1 MKKIATLILC
11 FVISQLAFSQGKETI
26 EWVKVEGGTFL
37 MGCEKTEADCYPD
50 EEQHTVTLSTFYISK
65 YEITVEQFRYYCQQ
79 TGNQMPPAPHF
90 GWEDNAPIVNVTW
103 QQAYDYAKW
112 AGGRLPTE
120 AEWEYAA
127 RGGKYSKGYAY
138 SGSDDALEVGWCY
151 ENSNKTTHPVGEKKA
166 NELGLY
172 DMSGNAWEWCNDNY
186 EIYYYKNSPQKNPQG
201 PTTGI
206 GKVNRGGCY
215 NFDYRLMKNSHRRGS
230 GEESIG
236 TGTGFRIVK

>member
-50 EEQHTVTLSTFYISK
+50 EEQHAVTVSTFHISK
-65 YEITVEQFRYYCQQ
+65 YEITVEQFRYYCHQ
-79 TGNQMPPAPHF
+79 TGKEMPPAPNF
-90 GWEDNAPIVNVTW
+90 GWQDKAPIVNVTW

-127 RGGKYSKGYAY
+127 RGGKYSKGYTY
-138 SGSDDALEVGWCY
+138 SGGNDALEVGWCY

-201 PTTGI
+201 PATGI

-230 GEESIG
+230 GEESTG

>member
-90 GWEDNAPIVNVTW
+90 GWEDKAPIVNVTW
-103 QQAYDYAKW
+103 QQARDYAKW

-127 RGGKYSKGYAY
+127 RGGKHSKGYTY
-138 SGSDDALEVGWCY
+138 SGGNDAFEVGWCY
-151 ENSNKTTHPVGEKKA
+151 ENSDKKTHPVGEKKA

-230 GEESIG
+230 GDESIG

>member
-90 GWEDNAPIVNVTW
+90 GWEDKAPIVNVTW
-103 QQAYDYAKW
+103 QQARDYAAW

-127 RGGKYSKGYAY
+127 RGGKHSKGYTY
-138 SGSDDALEVGWCY
+138 SGGNDALEVGWCY
-151 ENSNKTTHPVGEKKA
+151 ENSNKKTHPVGEKKA

-230 GEESIG
+230 GDESIG

>member
-1 MKKIATLILC
+1 MRKIAIFTLC
-11 FVISQLAFSQGKETI
+11 FTLSLLALGQGKETI
-26 EWVKVEGGTFL
+26 EWVKVEGGTFQ
-37 MGCEKTEADCYPD
+37 MGCQKTEADCYPD
-50 EEQHTVTLSTFYISK
+50 EEQHTVTISTFHISK

-79 TGNQMPPAPHF
+79 TGKDMPPAPHF

-127 RGGKYSKGYAY
+127 RGGKYSKGYTY
-138 SGSDDALEVGWCY
+138 SGGNDAFEVGWCY
-151 ENSNKTTHPVGEKKA
+151 ENSDKKTHPVGEKKA

-201 PTTGI
+201 PATGI

-236 TGTGFRIVK
+236 TGTGFRVVK

>member
-1 MKKIATLILC
+1 MKKIAILILC
-11 FVISQLAFSQGKETI
+11 FTIANLTFGQGKESI
-26 EWVKVEGGTFL
+26 EWVKVEGGTFQ
-37 MGCEKTEADCYPD
+37 MGCQKTEADCYPD
-50 EEQHTVTLSTFYISK
+50 EEQHKVSVSTFYISK

-79 TGNQMPPAPHF
+79 TGKEMPPAPHF
-90 GWEDNAPIVNVTW
+90 GWEDKAPIVNVTW

-112 AGGRLPTE
+112 VGGRLPTE

-151 ENSNKTTHPVGEKKA
+151 ENSDKKTHPVGEKKA

-201 PTTGI
+201 PATGI